1 MRIAHELITAKWNPD
16 TLDNVRETA
25 IMYAALF
32 QRHYLLGEL
41 KAQGIDMNATD
52 VNSNHIATQEPREI
66 NNH

>member
-1 MRIAHELITAKWNPD
+1 
-16 TLDNVRETA
+16 
-25 IMYAALF
+25 MYAALF